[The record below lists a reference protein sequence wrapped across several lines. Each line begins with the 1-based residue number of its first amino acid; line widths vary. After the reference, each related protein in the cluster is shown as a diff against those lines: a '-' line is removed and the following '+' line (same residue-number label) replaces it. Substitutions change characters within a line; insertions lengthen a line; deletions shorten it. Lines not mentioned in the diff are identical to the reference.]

1 MAEELLFNRYRILKK
16 VGQGASGVVFVAF
29 DTKIGREVAI
39 KRMPA
44 TMKTAPRVIRE
55 IRTVAKMSHPNIVT
69 VFEFEETDDY
79 YYLIMEYLD
88 GVNLRDILTER
99 GRLTVS
105 QALSIATQVARSL
118 EYAHSME
125 VVHRDIKPE
134 NIMILKNGQI
144 KVTDFGIARLISRH
158 VKERRVV
165 GTLGY
170 MSPEQVTG
178 RFVDETADVFSLG
191 VVLYEMVTGKNPF
204 YAKSLKETAMKTLNL
219 NPPPP
224 SQLNKEVPPQLDTLI
239 LKTIAKD
246 PDIRFQTAV
255 EMRKALEDLSPQG
268 DLENIAEPLGKIIPK
283 TIREAEKRDFKTFFL
298 EHKKDFE
305 KIAVGLGLSFIAWQ
319 FTSRIDFYPRNLALA
334 LSALPLI
341 VSLASPRLPIW
352 IWMIII
358 VIPTFKASAI
368 FGIVFTILVGTYC
381 LFFSEYKP
389 LYVLWPFLVFI
400 LGKNFYLAFP
410 LLTGLLLLPSLVFL
424 MSCLG
429 AVFWE
434 LIVLSRFSH
443 LLPTLLPNN
452 FQGYPKLREI
462 ETIYEGGRSL
472 VKPFVAQPFLIAQII
487 LWGTAAAIIPLAER
501 FISKKWQARLVG
513 TTIASFLLVVGY
525 KLIFPLLGLPSAP
538 VVKEVVTGF
547 LVALIAI
554 GGLEV
559 LKVS

>member
-1 MAEELLFNRYRILKK
+1 
-16 VGQGASGVVFVAF
+16 
-29 DTKIGREVAI
+29 
-39 KRMPA
+39 MPA
-44 TMKTAPRVIRE
+44 SMKTAPRVIRE

-69 VFEFEETDDY
+69 VFEFEETDNY
-79 YYLIMEYLD
+79 YFLIMEYLD

-134 NIMILKNGQI
+134 NIMILKNGQV

-178 RFVDETADVFSLG
+178 RFVDETADIFSLG

-224 SQLNKEVPPQLDTLI
+224 SQLNKEVPAKLDTLI

-246 PDIRFQTAV
+246 PDVRFQTAV
-255 EMRKALEDLSPQG
+255 EMRRALEELSPQG
-268 DLENIAEPLGKIIPK
+268 DLESVAEPLGKITPVK
-283 TIREAEKRDFKTFFL
+283 KEEAEKRGFKTFFI

-305 KIAVGLGLSFIAWQ
+305 KIAVGLGLSLIAWQ
-319 FTSRIDFYPRNLALA
+319 FTSRAGFYPKNLALA
-334 LSALPLI
+334 LSILPLI
-341 VSLASPRLPIW
+341 ASLISARLPIW

-358 VIPTFKASAI
+358 VIPFFKASVI
-368 FGIVFTILVGTYC
+368 FGIIFTILIGTYC

-389 LYVLWPFLVFI
+389 LYVLWPFLIFI
-400 LGKNFYLAFP
+400 LGKNLYLAFP

-429 AVFWE
+429 AIFWE
-434 LIVLSRFSH
+434 LLVLSRFAR
-443 LLPTLLPNN
+443 LFPTNLENS
-452 FQGYPKLREI
+452 FQGYPNLREI
-462 ETIYEGGRSL
+462 ETIYEGGRNL
-472 VKPFVAQPFLIAQII
+472 VAPFIKQPILIAQII
-487 LWGTAAAIIPLAER
+487 LWGTAAAIIPLTER
-501 FISKKWQARLVG
+501 FLPKKWQGRLAG
-513 TTIASFLLVVGY
+513 IAIASFLLVIGY

-538 VVKEVVTGF
+538 ILKEVLTGF
-547 LVALIAI
+547 LVALIAV

-559 LKVS
+559 LKVR